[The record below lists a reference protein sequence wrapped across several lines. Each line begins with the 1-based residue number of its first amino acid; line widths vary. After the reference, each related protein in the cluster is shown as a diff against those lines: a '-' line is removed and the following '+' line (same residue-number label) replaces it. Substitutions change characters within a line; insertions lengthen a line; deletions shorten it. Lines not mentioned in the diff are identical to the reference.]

1 MSERKRK
8 HKALSGENADVERKV
23 ITPKT
28 DSNRS
33 SVVVANTG
41 NIPAQGAGNAKATL
55 PSACMKLHESPCETL
70 PPGLIAKI
78 GTYCKL
84 APLGTDIDKKTLMSL
99 CLAVGPYVASYIRKA
114 YLENRLYY
122 LSYLKRY
129 LRVRQNYENKPLS
142 DNDCADL
149 GEKLKQWMLH
159 NPWWKEACLY
169 PTTFNQKQGG
179 EYPPI
184 CKVIRLQESTDA
196 GGVRAWLNASIYSTT
211 SLQVAIDPQL
221 CRFLFDKAW
230 DERYIIAISV
240 NGDQDSASSAEKF
253 RKIMFTPGIEKNVH
267 FMHRLFAFFFFNP
280 VLSIN
285 LGQLD
290 LLRFQLEE
298 LRLDVNEQNWIGPRI
313 GNVRL
318 PPIFHCMIQPD
329 KSFFEYLI
337 SFDGVLLNPNLDR
350 SPITDAAAPS
360 NTTLLHYLNQIVGL
374 VLQGSFDVS
383 RLKILLSQDKVD
395 VDFGPPFPDEALG
408 ENVPERISPLYS
420 LFCSAIKFE
429 SDFDIVEAFV
439 DAGAGVD
446 YALSAASSSGFH
458 RGLQR
463 GLEMTLWSYHGSPR
477 FAAIADSITLDD
489 MRSIHNRLVAFLRK
503 LKGQNE
509 QNSL

>member
-1 MSERKRK
+1 MSLAACFFESNPGSINIRDQRANKRPSRSIGSDRYCSTSSPSPPIDPPKPYRLLFLFESMSERKRK

-33 SVVVANTG
+33 PVVVANTG

-230 DERYIIAISV
+230 DERYHRHFCERRPRLGFIS
-240 NGDQDSASSAEKF
+240 
-253 RKIMFTPGIEKNVH
+253 
-267 FMHRLFAFFFFNP
+267 
-280 VLSIN
+280 
-285 LGQLD
+285 
-290 LLRFQLEE
+290 
-298 LRLDVNEQNWIGPRI
+298 
-313 GNVRL
+313 
-318 PPIFHCMIQPD
+318 
-329 KSFFEYLI
+329 
-337 SFDGVLLNPNLDR
+337 
-350 SPITDAAAPS
+350 
-360 NTTLLHYLNQIVGL
+360 
-374 VLQGSFDVS
+374 
-383 RLKILLSQDKVD
+383 
-395 VDFGPPFPDEALG
+395 
-408 ENVPERISPLYS
+408 
-420 LFCSAIKFE
+420 
-429 SDFDIVEAFV
+429 
-439 DAGAGVD
+439 
-446 YALSAASSSGFH
+446 
-458 RGLQR
+458 
-463 GLEMTLWSYHGSPR
+463 
-477 FAAIADSITLDD
+477 
-489 MRSIHNRLVAFLRK
+489 
-503 LKGQNE
+503 
-509 QNSL
+509 